1 MSDEFKALLAIFSD
15 DELLWFRA
23 RLNDEGLPPE
33 RKVAHYQLI
42 EAISRELIERGL
54 IK

>member
-23 RLNDEGLPPE
+23 HLNDEGLSPE
-33 RKVAHYQLI
+33 RQVAHYRMI
-42 EAISRELIERGL
+42 EAISNELIERGL